1 MGDEIGLL
9 NDYSYKK
16 NSVKAKDSR
25 WLNRPMMDWD
35 KVEKRRDFN
44 TIEGR
49 IYQGLRHLIKVRQS
63 DSLLHS
69 FALMQPLWTDN
80 DRVFALARQRPER
93 KVMILANFDAHWQ
106 SIDAGL
112 LSVAGLVGNITN
124 LLASETSLNISEER
138 LYLAPYESLWLAE
151 EEE

>member
-1 MGDEIGLL
+1 
-9 NDYSYKK
+9 
-16 NSVKAKDSR
+16 
-25 WLNRPMMDWD
+25 
-35 KVEKRRDFN
+35 
-44 TIEGR
+44 
-49 IYQGLRHLIKVRQS
+49 
-63 DSLLHS
+63 
-69 FALMQPLWTDN
+69 MQPLWTDN
-80 DRVFALARQRPER
+80 DHVFALARQRPER
-93 KVMILANFDAHWQ
+93 KVMIIANFEAHWQ